1 MVGHIPQKRK
11 DIEVDQL
18 ITVIFVTVYLR
29 KRHAFKREI
38 IFTYLSRKYKWIN
51 ISSVFQLLLLTR
63 QHLFS
68 VIQRRQNARYS
79 SESTLTAASSFRS
92 KSPSED
98 LIGGLFS
105 GIPIVK
111 EIAMLWASMSELR
124 TTTRS
129 SS

>member
-1 MVGHIPQKRK
+1 MALKFEKGVKSIGDFTRHEENYKLFILMILFLDTEAVPSLKILQK
-11 DIEVDQL
+11 
-18 ITVIFVTVYLR
+18 
-29 KRHAFKREI
+29 
-38 IFTYLSRKYKWIN
+38 
-51 ISSVFQLLLLTR
+51 
-63 QHLFS
+63 HLFS

-111 EIAMLWASMSELR
+111 EIAMLWASMSEPPPGAAR
-124 TTTRS
+124 DNCAND
-129 SS
+129 